1 MNRQPTDQ
9 LRAGHRPSELIPD
22 GVHPV
27 AVTINLPAPRS
38 YAGPVLLVLAGSFGL
53 VAVILA
59 LTQLALAA
67 APFAGIS
74 AGGVTFS
81 FFARR
86 K

>member
-1 MNRQPTDQ
+1 MMRPPTDQ
-9 LRAGHRPSELIPD
+9 LRAGHRPAELIPP

-38 YAGPVLLVLAGSFGL
+38 YAGPVLLVLAASFG
-53 VAVILA
+53 VCAVIFA

-67 APFAGIS
+67 APFAGLS
-74 AGGVTFS
+74 VGGVTV
-81 FFARR
+81 ALRR

>member
-1 MNRQPTDQ
+1 MMRQPTDQ
-9 LRAGHRPSELIPD
+9 LRAGHRPAELIPP
-22 GVHPV
+22 GVHPTH
-27 AVTINLPAPRS
+27 VTVVLPAPRS
-38 YAGPVLLVLAGSFGL
+38 YFGPVLLVLAASFGIC
-53 VAVILA
+53 AVILA
-59 LTQLALAA
+59 LAQLALAA

>member
-1 MNRQPTDQ
+1 MNQPTDQ

-27 AVTINLPAPRS
+27 HVTINLPAPRS
-38 YAGPVLLVLAGSFGL
+38 YAGPVLLVLAASFGVCAL
-53 VAVILA
+53 ILA
-59 LTQLALAA
+59 LAQLALAA

-74 AGGVTFS
+74 AGGITISLF
-81 FFARR
+81 RR